1 VILAWLPDP
10 RQLPRNPEAYFW
22 HNAQRL
28 IIVDPGTALL
38 TFSPKTNLDN
48 FRGTSG
54 GNQDKNYVLA
64 VTRDGFWGVLDMSNG
79 LLFIDE
85 SDLRAMAKEEA
96 GSSSP
101 QFGMWATSAANF
113 YTEVSNRKVLLG
125 LTRGEVFRIISDDG
139 NNTVIDFGGSVPSV
153 MGKQSV
159 LRKEYKDIDAGLTKF
174 TIPDT
179 EGSFTA
185 IQVSDDLVP
194 DRDLDAW
201 RNERGDYQD
210 IFSDTFGD
218 LRVSLRGSTAKL
230 VPTAICP
237 GSRKSPP
244 ILTLAHTQARLLVSL
259 RKRVLRRRP
268 LCLRSSTLWTTR
280 THPGKQ
286 HSSLAS
292 QRHASFSR
300 TL

>member
-1 VILAWLPDP
+1 VSKEPGAVQFLDQLFDWGPGERPQIVISRGVILAWLPDP

-113 YTEVSNRKVLLG
+113 YTEVSNRKVPMTG
-125 LTRGEVFRIISDDG
+125 TI
-139 NNTVIDFGGSVPSV
+139 
-153 MGKQSV
+153 QS
-159 LRKEYKDIDAGLTKF
+159 LIL
-174 TIPDT
+174 
-179 EGSFTA
+179 
-185 IQVSDDLVP
+185 
-194 DRDLDAW
+194 
-201 RNERGDYQD
+201 
-210 IFSDTFGD
+210 GD
-218 LRVSLRGSTAKL
+218 LFL
-230 VPTAICP
+230 
-237 GSRKSPP
+237 
-244 ILTLAHTQARLLVSL
+244 Q
-259 RKRVLRRRP
+259 
-268 LCLRSSTLWTTR
+268 
-280 THPGKQ
+280 
-286 HSSLAS
+286 
-292 QRHASFSR
+292 
-300 TL
+300 